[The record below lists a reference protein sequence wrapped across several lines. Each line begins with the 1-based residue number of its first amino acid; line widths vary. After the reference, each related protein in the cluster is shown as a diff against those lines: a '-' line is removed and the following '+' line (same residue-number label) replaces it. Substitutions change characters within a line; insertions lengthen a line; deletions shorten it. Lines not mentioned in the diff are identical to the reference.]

1 MQLSATITILTQS
14 YFLYSLQT
22 GHSEHAVGCIQALI
36 EFLCYSPAPIGSLG
50 ASTAGGGSRA
60 YSYGAQLRLFASYW
74 ESGAPRIGEE
84 GGSGWA
90 AWFRWVG
97 STGIQ

>member
-1 MQLSATITILTQS
+1 MQSCV
-14 YFLYSLQT
+14 QT
-22 GHSEHAVGCIQALI
+22 GHNEHAVGCIQAVI
-36 EFLCYSPAPIGSLG
+36 EFLYFSPAPIGSLG
-50 ASTAGGGSRA
+50 LSSSAAAAAGGGGSRA

-84 GGSGWA
+84 GSSGWA

-97 STGIQ
+97 E